1 MDEVIIEK
9 QEYLLF
15 DKYKLNTNRNITR
28 YEYISNVPLK
38 VSKREP
44 DMRVCKCG
52 AHLITLAYIFDNNI
66 FRSRTLLGRK
76 CPCCGHNY
84 FTLKTIAL
92 CEEAFTIVEY
102 TDLEENIGKEVQ
114 VDMYEV
120 KRGDIYFADLT
131 GIEHHCG
138 SEQTGWRPVMI
149 VQNDV
154 GNYYS
159 TTTIIA
165 TITSKIKGSQPTHV
179 YLESGILD
187 KDSIVCLEQLKTID
201 KQRLGRFICNVGDSI
216 MERVNGAIQI
226 SLGINNNIDKGVG
239 NKEMKSIFDR
249 ISEFRKKKATK
260 KCNAEEDTDIEIDE
274 SAVES
279 FDVESMQKMKAT
291 DAMSSTLATN
301 RNIES
306 LMGQMDETFSQR
318 LLRLIDERGMTDSEA
333 YNKAYVDRRHFSK
346 IRKDVNYTP
355 NKKTVLAFAIAL
367 ELSIDEAK
375 DLLNSAGFAFSR
387 SSKTDIIVAYFL
399 QNKIY
404 DMFEI
409 NEILDAY
416 GQPIFE

>member
-1 MDEVIIEK
+1 MI
-9 QEYLLF
+9 
-15 DKYKLNTNRNITR
+15 NI
-28 YEYISNVPLK
+28 
-38 VSKREP
+38 
-44 DMRVCKCG
+44 
-52 AHLITLAYIFDNNI
+52 
-66 FRSRTLLGRK
+66 
-76 CPCCGHNY
+76 
-84 FTLKTIAL
+84 TLKTIAL

-239 NKEMKSIFDR
+239 N
-249 ISEFRKKKATK
+249 
-260 KCNAEEDTDIEIDE
+260 
-274 SAVES
+274 
-279 FDVESMQKMKAT
+279 
-291 DAMSSTLATN
+291 
-301 RNIES
+301 
-306 LMGQMDETFSQR
+306 
-318 LLRLIDERGMTDSEA
+318 ERP
-333 YNKAYVDRRHFSK
+333 K
-346 IRKDVNYTP
+346 I
-355 NKKTVLAFAIAL
+355 I
-367 ELSIDEAK
+367 
-375 DLLNSAGFAFSR
+375 
-387 SSKTDIIVAYFL
+387 
-399 QNKIY
+399 
-404 DMFEI
+404 
-409 NEILDAY
+409 
-416 GQPIFE
+416 